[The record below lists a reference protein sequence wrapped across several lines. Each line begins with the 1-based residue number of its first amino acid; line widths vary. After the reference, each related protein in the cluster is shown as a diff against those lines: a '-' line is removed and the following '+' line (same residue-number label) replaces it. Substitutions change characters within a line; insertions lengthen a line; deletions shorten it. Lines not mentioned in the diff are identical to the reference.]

1 MDNNL
6 IPERW
11 VAITGCNGYIGGQT
25 VLRFKD
31 LGYKVIGVDRNNTAP
46 WIREQVD
53 VFIPGEFINPMFVN
67 MIIDKNPKALIHI
80 AGTSLVGPSLTDPA
94 PYYVNNVGNT
104 AKLLSALAE
113 RGWHKTVVFSSS
125 AAVYGDPAG
134 ATLVES
140 SPKLPISPYGQSKLM
155 AEQVLRDCA
164 MGYKF
169 KTIALRYFNA
179 CGADFNVRHGQLKQA
194 THLIARIMET
204 IVNKG
209 VFTLNGTD
217 YDTPDGT
224 CVRDYLHVDDIANAH
239 YLATIYAEGIVSGTS
254 VEFNLGSGKGVSI
267 KEIIASVE
275 RITGR
280 TVLIHAGARRE
291 GDPASLIASYSKF
304 KRDVGWKPESS
315 SIDNI
320 VKTAWAW
327 YNSVEY
333 RSRA

>member
-1 MDNNL
+1 MDKC
-6 IPERW
+6 

-31 LGYKVIGVDRNNTAP
+31 LGYHVIGVDRNTTAP
-46 WIREQVD
+46 WIRGVVD
-53 VFIPGEFINPMFVN
+53 SFVTGDFTNPMFIN
-67 MIIDKNPKALIHI
+67 LMIDKNPSALIHI
-80 AGTSLVGPSLTDPA
+80 AGTSLVGPSMKDPG
-94 PYYVNNVGNT
+94 PYYMNNVGNT
-104 AKLLSALAE
+104 ARLLSTLAS
-113 RGWHKTVVFSSS
+113 RGWKKTVVFSSS
-125 AAVYGDPAG
+125 AAVYGDPGNSTSLTEQSDKA
-134 ATLVES
+134 
-140 SPKLPISPYGQSKLM
+140 PISPYGQSKLM

-164 MGYKF
+164 KGYGF
-169 KTIALRYFNA
+169 KTVALRYFNA
-179 CGADFNVRHGQLKQA
+179 CGADSKVRHGQLKQA

-204 IVNKG
+204 IVDKG

-217 YDTPDGT
+217 YSTTDGT
-224 CVRDYLHVDDIANAH
+224 CVRDYLHVEDIANAH
-239 YLATIYAEGIVSGTS
+239 YLSTLYSEGMAPGSS
-254 VEFNLGSGKGVSI
+254 VEYNLGSGQGVSI

-280 TVLIHAGARRE
+280 MVLTHTGPRRE
-291 GDPASLIASYSKF
+291 GDPATLVASAYKF
-304 KRDVGWKPESS
+304 KKETGWKTDSS